1 MKQAYPAPKTDT
13 AIVTPTPT
21 IGSDIRLTLRVGGV
35 IEEHFDREKRLYH
48 LGWSD
53 ERVAKETSA
62 ALDFVLKVR
71 KEGFGEL
78 AEDPEMTRLRLDIKA
93 LEDHVT
99 EVMVKLSGSVDEI
112 KTRFDRMSHHKA
124 AG

>member
-1 MKQAYPAPKTDT
+1 
-13 AIVTPTPT
+13 
-21 IGSDIRLTLRVGGV
+21 
-35 IEEHFDREKRLYH
+35 
-48 LGWSD
+48 
-53 ERVAKETSA
+53 
-62 ALDFVLKVR
+62 
-71 KEGFGEL
+71 
-78 AEDPEMTRLRLDIKA
+78 MTRLRLDIKA